1 VNLREHGVDEST
13 ILRELED
20 AEQKNV
26 PYARVLSSMCTTP
39 HPIAAKAHKDFIVS
53 NLGDPKLFPG
63 TASLEHAC
71 IGMLGELLHL
81 PSAVGYISTGGT
93 ESNIQAL
100 RTARQLKHVDPGK
113 ANIVLP
119 ESAHYSFLKAAQLLG
134 VQLRRAPLDED
145 LKVNVDAMAGLIDQ
159 NTIALVA
166 VAGTTEF
173 GQVDPIPAISRLAL
187 DEGLFLH
194 VDAAFGGFVIPFLEN
209 PSRYKYDFELP
220 GVMSIAIDPHKMGM
234 STIPSGG
241 LLYRNAHF
249 MRSLEISAE
258 YLTSQVQSSLA
269 GTRSGA
275 ATAATYAVMR
285 YLGMEGYRRIV
296 AGCMDNTMLLYD
308 RLREL
313 GLEPCIKPVLNIV
326 TFKVPN
332 AQTVRKRL
340 CDMNWYVSTTSR
352 PEALRMVVMPH
363 VTEDVIEAYTADLK
377 KILDVV

>member
-1 VNLREHGVDEST
+1 VREYGVDEST

-20 AEQKNV
+20 AAHKNI
-26 PYARVLSSMCTTP
+26 PYERVLSSMCTTP
-39 HPIAAKAHKDFIVS
+39 HPIAMKAHRDFIVS

-63 TASLEHAC
+63 TDSLEQAC
-71 IGMLGELLHL
+71 IGMLGGLLHL
-81 PSAVGYISTGGT
+81 SSASGYITTGGT

-100 RTARQLKHVDPGK
+100 RTARQLKGVDPGS

-119 ESAHYSFLKAAQLLG
+119 ESAHYSFDKAAQLLG
-134 VQLRRAPLDED
+134 VALKRAPLDDD
-145 LKVNVDAMAGLIDQ
+145 LKVNVDAMAGLADK

-173 GQVDPIPAISRLAL
+173 GQVDPVPAISKLAQ
-187 DEGLFLH
+187 DEKLFLH
-194 VDAAFGGFVIPFLEN
+194 VDAAFGGFVIPFLEDSCHY
-209 PSRYKYDFELP
+209 PFDFELP

-241 LLYRNAHF
+241 LLYSNERH

-275 ATAATYAVMR
+275 SVAATYAVMR
-285 YLGMEGYRRIV
+285 YLGKDGYRLIV
-296 AGCMDNTMLLYD
+296 KKCMDNTMLLHKKMKA
-308 RLREL
+308 L
-313 GLEPCIKPVLNIV
+313 GLEPVIKPVLNIV
-326 TFKVPN
+326 TFKVPD

-340 CDMNWYVSTTSR
+340 CDMGWYVSTTSR

-363 VTEDVIEAYTADLK
+363 VTEEVIEAYVADLK
-377 KILDVV
+377 SILDVV

>member
-1 VNLREHGVDEST
+1 LREHGVDEKT
-13 ILRELED
+13 IEGELED
-20 AEQKNV
+20 AAQKNI

-39 HPIAAKAHKDFIVS
+39 HPVAVKAHKAFIVS

-81 PSAVGYISTGGT
+81 PSAAGYITTGGT

-119 ESAHYSFLKAAQLLG
+119 ESAHYSFDKAAQMLG
-134 VQLRRAPLDED
+134 VELRRAPLDD
-145 LKVNVDAMAGLIDQ
+145 AMRADVDAMAGLIDK
-159 NTIALVA
+159 NTIALIA

-173 GQVDPIPAISRLAL
+173 GQVDPIPAISKLAL
-187 DEGLFLH
+187 DEGVYLH
-194 VDAAFGGFVIPFLEN
+194 IDAAFGGFVIPFLKD
-209 PSRYKYDFELP
+209 PAKLKFDFEMP

-241 LLYRNAHF
+241 LLYRHEGHLK
-249 MRSLEISAE
+249 SLEINAQ

-275 ATAATYAVMR
+275 SAAATYAVMR
-285 YLGMEGYRRIV
+285 YLGREGYRRIV
-296 AGCMDNTMLLYD
+296 SGCMENTKFLGDSLTDM
-308 RLREL
+308 
-313 GLEPCIKPVLNIV
+313 GLELALEPVMNIV
-326 TFKVPN
+326 TVKLPD
-332 AQTVRKRL
+332 ATAARKKL
-340 CDMNWYVSTTSR
+340 CDMGWFVSTTSH
-352 PEALRMVVMPH
+352 PLSLRMVVMPH
-363 VTEDVIEAYTADLK
+363 VTHNVIEAFLSDLK
-377 KILDVV
+377 KVL

>member
-1 VNLREHGVDEST
+1 VRGYGVGEST

-20 AEQKNV
+20 AAQRNI
-26 PYARVLSSMCTTP
+26 PYERVLSSMCTTP
-39 HPIAAKAHKDFIVS
+39 HPIAMKAHRDFLVS

-63 TASLEHAC
+63 TDSLERAC

-81 PSAVGYISTGGT
+81 PSAVGYVSTGGT

-100 RTARQLKHVDPGK
+100 RTARYIKKVDRDR

-119 ESAHYSFLKAAQLLG
+119 ESAHYSFDKAAQLLG
-134 VQLRRAPLDED
+134 VRLKRAPLDGD
-145 LKVNVDAMAGLIDQ
+145 LKVNVDAMAELVDK

-173 GQVDPIPAISRLAL
+173 GQVDPVPAVSKLAA
-187 DEGLFLH
+187 DERLFLH
-194 VDAAFGGFVIPFLEN
+194 VDAAFGGFVIPFLEESCLY
-209 PSRYKYDFELP
+209 PFDFELP
-220 GVMSIAIDPHKMGM
+220 GVMSITIDPHKMGM

-241 LLYRNAHF
+241 LLYRDERHLK
-249 MRSLEISAE
+249 SLEISAE

-275 ATAATYAVMR
+275 SVAATYAVMR
-285 YLGMEGYRRIV
+285 YLGKDGYRLIV
-296 AGCMDNTMLLYD
+296 KRCMDNTMLLHKKM
-308 RLREL
+308 RAL
-313 GLEPCIKPVLNIV
+313 GLEPVIKPVLNIV
-326 TFKVPN
+326 TFKVPD
-332 AQTVRKRL
+332 AQTARKRL
-340 CDMNWYVSTTSR
+340 CDTGWFVSTTSR

-363 VTEDVIEAYTADLK
+363 VTEEVIEAYVADLH